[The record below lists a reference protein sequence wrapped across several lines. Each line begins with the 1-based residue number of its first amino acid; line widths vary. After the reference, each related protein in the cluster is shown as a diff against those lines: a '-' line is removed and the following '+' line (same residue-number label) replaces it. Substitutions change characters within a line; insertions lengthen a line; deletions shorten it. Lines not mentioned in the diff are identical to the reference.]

1 MTVGARVASTAADR
15 AAAYTVRHQVF
26 VDEQGVAPELERDQA
41 DATAV
46 HVIAFLAGEV
56 VGTGRFV
63 DAGDGTARVGRMAVL
78 PDARG
83 RGVGAAVLGGLE
95 TAAAERALRTVTL
108 HAQLSARSF
117 YERLGYAAYG
127 AEFTEAGIRHVA
139 MRRALS
145 GSA

>member
-1 MTVGARVASTAADR
+1 MTVSTRTAANAADR
-15 AAAYTVRHQVF
+15 AAAYAVRHRVF

-56 VGTGRFV
+56 VGAGRFV

-83 RGVGAAVLGGLE
+83 RGVGAAMLRVLE
-95 TAAAERALRTVTL
+95 AAAVERGLREVTL
-108 HAQLSARSF
+108 HAQLSA
-117 YERLGYAAYG
+117 LGFWQRRDYMAYG
-127 AEFTEAGIRHVA
+127 GEFDEAGIRHVA
-139 MRRALS
+139 MRHSLPA
-145 GSA
+145 G

>member
-1 MTVGARVASTAADR
+1 MTVSTRSAANAADR
-15 AAAYTVRHQVF
+15 AAAYAVRHRVF
-26 VDEQGVAPELERDQA
+26 VEEQGVAPAVERDDG
-41 DATAV
+41 DAKAV
-46 HVIAFLAGEV
+46 HVIAVVDGEV
-56 VGTGRFV
+56 VGAGRLV
-63 DAGDGTARVGRMAVL
+63 DVRDGSGRVGRMAVL
-78 PDARG
+78 PGARG
-83 RGVGAAVLGGLE
+83 RGVGTAVLRGLE

-127 AEFTEAGIRHVA
+127 AEFAEAGIRHVA